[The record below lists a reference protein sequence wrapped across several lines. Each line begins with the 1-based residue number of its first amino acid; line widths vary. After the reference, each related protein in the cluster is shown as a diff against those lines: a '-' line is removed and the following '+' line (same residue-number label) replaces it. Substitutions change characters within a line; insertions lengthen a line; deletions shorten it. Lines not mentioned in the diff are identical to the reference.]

1 MTEGER
7 GEGEERE
14 RGIVIMHRYALVQP
28 QLRHAVQTSLL
39 KFHGPPQQ
47 QLHALLPSLPMTHN
61 VPQALV
67 VTEGRVAG
75 VRVEQ
80 GHPLVKCRQVGC
92 HRMEHRHV
100 QRQAWR
106 RS

>member
-1 MTEGER
+1 MEGER

-47 QLHALLPSLPMTHN
+47 QL
-61 VPQALV
+61 
-67 VTEGRVAG
+67 
-75 VRVEQ
+75 
-80 GHPLVKCRQVGC
+80 
-92 HRMEHRHV
+92 
-100 QRQAWR
+100 
-106 RS
+106 

>member
-1 MTEGER
+1 MQSLLVGAPLFLSAGRGRGGKEREREGDGGGEGGRRGRGRVMEGER

-47 QLHALLPSLPMTHN
+47 QL
-61 VPQALV
+61 
-67 VTEGRVAG
+67 
-75 VRVEQ
+75 
-80 GHPLVKCRQVGC
+80 
-92 HRMEHRHV
+92 
-100 QRQAWR
+100 
-106 RS
+106 